1 MKVFIDVFMGIWA
14 FILAYIW
21 TNHIN
26 VQPGQPR
33 ARASEIW
40 ERSPKFILGFVA
52 TFLIGFWLATTSSP
66 DTLSKLTPSVGVAN
80 TFRVIFFILTFF
92 SIGVLS
98 NFRKLWE
105 DGLGKLVAVY
115 VVSLFGF
122 VIWVGLL
129 VSWIFFAG
137 VKPPLAN

>member
-1 MKVFIDVFMGIWA
+1 VKVFIDLFIGVWA

-26 VQPGQPR
+26 VQKGAEK
-33 ARASEIW
+33 ARVGEIW
-40 ERSPKFILGFVA
+40 QRFPKFIIGFVLTFALAFYAASTA
-52 TFLIGFWLATTSSP
+52 TPETLVKITPAIGT
-66 DTLSKLTPSVGVAN
+66 AN

-98 NFRKLWE
+98 NVRVLWRE
-105 DGLGKLVAVY
+105 GLGKLVAVY
-115 VVSLFGF
+115 LVSLFGF

-129 VSWIFFAG
+129 VSWIFFSG
-137 VKPPLAN
+137 VKPPLLN